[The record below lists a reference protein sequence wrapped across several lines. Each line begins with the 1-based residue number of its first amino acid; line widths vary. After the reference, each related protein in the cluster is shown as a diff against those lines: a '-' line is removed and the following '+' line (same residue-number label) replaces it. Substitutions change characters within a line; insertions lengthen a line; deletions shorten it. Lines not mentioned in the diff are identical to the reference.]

1 MQFDGWES
9 GVTDESLSAGLLQ
22 NNLRVG
28 VVSSV
33 TANGVKV
40 NLAHAGEVSGQY
52 LRSHRY
58 GRGEVGELVLIEAQ
72 QTMLLGRVTEV
83 SLPDR
88 DRDEITQ
95 DFGGAAKIDAIGVIR
110 LLGSVHP
117 VSLRVQAGISA
128 YPRLGDRVFSAPGDF
143 VSHIP
148 RLTGGGIDDSP
159 PKVTLSLGVVSGDG
173 GFPITVTPE
182 KLFGRHCAILG
193 STGGGK
199 SWTTAKIVEE
209 CRRYKAK
216 IILLDATSEYR
227 SIVGDDVMHRHLGT
241 PLHQAPMSQEIVLPP
256 TDFTEGDFIALF
268 QPSGKTQ
275 GPKLRE
281 AMKSLRLARLAPEVA
296 PDGYIKKVNASK
308 VAYRKAMKQS
318 NNAAF
323 VDNPSQPFD
332 INYLV
337 KQIIEECCFPEKDSD
352 SSRWGGPSN
361 ELSYCSSLLTRIIGV
376 TGSES
381 LSCVFSESPGIP
393 TLSECVDEF
402 LNADASVLRVC
413 MSSIGY
419 EFSAREVIANAIGR
433 MLLRRARADAFRN
446 RPILVILDEAHNFL
460 GKSVGAEDFAL
471 NLDAF
476 ELIAKE
482 GRKYGLNIC
491 LATQRPRDITEGV
504 LSQMGTLLVH
514 RLTNDRDREVVER
527 ACGEIDRSAAAFL
540 PNLKQGE
547 IALVGV
553 DFPIPVTVQ
562 MGRPLQPPLSD
573 GPSYQRLWDKTVDSP
588 QSAGE

>member
-1 MQFDGWES
+1 MKDDFQ
-9 GVTDESLSAGLLQ
+9 TNGLLHG
-22 NNLRVG
+22 NLRVG

-33 TANGVKV
+33 TANAVKV

-52 LRSHRY
+52 LSSHRY

-72 QTMLLGRVTEV
+72 QTMLLGRVTDV

-95 DFGGAAKIDAIGVIR
+95 DFGGNTKIDAIGIIR

-117 VSLRVQAGISA
+117 VTLRVQAGISA

-143 VSHIP
+143 VSQIP
-148 RLTGGGIDDSP
+148 LLTGSSINQEP
-159 PKVTLSLGVVSGDG
+159 PKVSLCLGVVSGEG
-173 GFPITVTPE
+173 GFPISVTPE

-216 IILLDATSEYR
+216 IILLDATGEYR
-227 SIVGDDVMHRHLGT
+227 SISGSDVIHCHLGT
-241 PLHQAPMSQEIVLPP
+241 PLHLAYGSTEIAIPP

-281 AMKSLRLARLAPEVA
+281 AMKSLRLAKLEPELAPN
-296 PDGYIKKVNASK
+296 GYVKKINASK
-308 VAYRKAMKQS
+308 DAYRRAL
-318 NNAAF
+318 NVGDNAAL
-323 VDNPSQPFD
+323 VDSPSQPFD
-332 INYLV
+332 VRLLV
-337 KQIIEECCFPEKDSD
+337 RQIVEECCFPERENDSG
-352 SSRWGGPSN
+352 RWGGQSN
-361 ELSYCSSLLTRIIGV
+361 ELSYCSSLLTRIAGVIG
-376 TGSES
+376 SPS
-381 LSCVFSESPGIP
+381 LSCVFTRIHGV
-393 TLSECVDEF
+393 TMLSERLDSFFAGE
-402 LNADASVLRVC
+402 AAVLRLC

-433 MLLRRARADAFRN
+433 MLLRRAREDRFREN
-446 RPILVILDEAHNFL
+446 PVLVVLDEAHNFL
-460 GKSVGAEDFAL
+460 GKSVGAEDYAL

-562 MGRPLQPPLSD
+562 VGKPTHPPMSD
-573 GPSYQRLWDKTVDSP
+573 GPSYQNLWSTGS
-588 QSAGE
+588 